1 MAGRLPPF
9 FQLEEYDLKAEDV
22 VRVFL
27 RCSPAAI
34 RSKAI
39 VTPTWGAEV
48 FASHTETIITITDSL
63 VWELGYQGE
72 PVTVIRSGIG
82 APLTGD
88 IVLAL
93 GCTPC
98 ETVIFCGSVGG
109 LDASMGL
116 GDMLV
121 VEKSWCGDGFSRYLS
136 PEVLPRDCFLQV
148 AAPHPALTARLT
160 AAARTKCAQAAVPLH
175 EGSVFAIDSI
185 LAQFFRLDDLARQYG
200 CIGIEMETA
209 ATFKAAAL
217 IGIQASAL
225 LQVSDVLPKKK
236 SFFSGITAQEHG
248 TRRRIRAEVLSKIVL
263 DLLVK
268 ESVPRNNVQ
277 QGAAPD
283 DYSAKLHS
291 RR

>member
-1 MAGRLPPF
+1 MAGRLPSF
-9 FQLEEYDLKAEDV
+9 FQLEEYNVSAEDV

-34 RSKAI
+34 RSKVI
-39 VTPTWGAEV
+39 ITPTWGAQI
-48 FASHTETIITITDSL
+48 FASHTESVTTITDNL
-63 VWELGYQGE
+63 VWELRYQGE
-72 PVTVIRSGIG
+72 PLTVIRSGIG

-93 GCTPC
+93 GCTSC
-98 ETVIFCGSVGG
+98 EMVIFCGSVGG

-136 PEVLPRDCFLQV
+136 PEVLPHDCFLQM
-148 AAPHPALTARLT
+148 AAPHPSLTARLT
-160 AAARTKCAQAAVPLH
+160 AIARTQCAQAAVPLH

-185 LAQFFRLDDLARQYG
+185 LAQFFRLDGFAQQYG

-217 IGIQASAL
+217 IGVQASAL
-225 LQVSDVLPKKK
+225 LQVSDVLPRKK
-236 SFFSGITAQEHG
+236 SFFSGITAQEHAV
-248 TRRRIRAEVLSKIVL
+248 RRRIRAEVLSKIVL
-263 DLLVK
+263 DLLVE
-268 ESVPRNNVQ
+268 ESVSPS
-277 QGAAPD
+277 
-283 DYSAKLHS
+283 SAQ
-291 RR
+291 